1 MIGWPTKYSWP
12 LTTLIYMKVNPDL
25 IIWISDTMSKRKMAL
40 KSIYA
45 LGFRISKRSPKV
57 YHNAQCSALSPVL
70 FNVYT
75 VGIASNQ
82 LQGPGRQ
89 LSFADDVLAY
99 RQGKSKQDIASGLQ
113 DELDRMY
120 HWSEEYNGKLN
131 PDKACVLWCTHN
143 NREVKDWMPE
153 KGKQHGIT
161 QRSALVGMEDCV
173 LESP

>member
-1 MIGWPTKYSWP
+1 
-12 LTTLIYMKVNPDL
+12 
-25 IIWISDTMSKRKMAL
+25 MSKRKVAL
-40 KSIYA
+40 RVGSWILDIKENTQGI
-45 LGFRISKRSPKV
+45 P
-57 YHNAQCSALSPVL
+57 QCSALSPVL

-75 VGIASNQ
+75 VGITSNQ
-82 LQGPGRQ
+82 LQSPGRQ
-89 LSFADDVLAY
+89 MSFADDMLAY

-131 PDKACVLWCTHN
+131 PDKACFLWCTHN
-143 NREVKDWMPE
+143 NREVKDGMPE
-153 KGKQHGIT
+153 KGKQRGIA